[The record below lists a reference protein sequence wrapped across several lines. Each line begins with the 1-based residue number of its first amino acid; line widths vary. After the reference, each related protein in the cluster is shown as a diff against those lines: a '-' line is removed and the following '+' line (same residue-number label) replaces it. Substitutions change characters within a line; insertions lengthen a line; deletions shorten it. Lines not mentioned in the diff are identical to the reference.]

1 MTCKHVS
8 AYGKKPN
15 IYKKSCPHIFFN
27 TQKFD
32 TLGQKRRHFPPFPQ
46 ILANLVPEQ
55 EGHWS
60 LNESYKALCHV
71 IHLHCPFWEPQK
83 QGRHPIWEPK
93 PPSNR
98 SLNEGL
104 ECSAISFIFSV
115 PPGNQRN
122 SSWRH
127 TPSGN
132 QRHPALDPESKS
144 EREPSH
150 LCPGSHL
157 PHCTWRRN
165 QLGKQMPS
173 QPLQLWKMM

>member
-8 AYGKKPN
+8 AYGKTPN

-32 TLGQKRRHFPPFPQ
+32 TLWQKRRHFPPFPQ
-46 ILANLVPEQ
+46 VLANLVPEQ
-55 EGHWS
+55 EGHRS

-115 PPGNQRN
+115 PLATRETAVEGTPHPETRDTQHWTLSQSLKESHPICVLVPICHTVPGTGI
-122 SSWRH
+122 S
-127 TPSGN
+127 
-132 QRHPALDPESKS
+132 
-144 EREPSH
+144 
-150 LCPGSHL
+150 
-157 PHCTWRRN
+157 
-165 QLGKQMPS
+165 
-173 QPLQLWKMM
+173 